1 MRDHFPVLDTL
12 VSQNFSTGVPLW
24 EIVFQYY
31 CWHFYNLVCYH
42 IVTSTQSFHWAK
54 EAILEWA
61 NISFKC
67 TFKCQSL
74 SIFNTFCCRHTQKK
88 SSPFIVSILKT
99 FFTINSLAWEH
110 LEKHVMVFCRFFSLK
125 QIHSNPGI
133 ALNLVSTYYPSGTI
147 WMSTGGYP
155 YNHP

>member
-12 VSQNFSTGVPLW
+12 VLQNFSTGVPLW
-24 EIVFQYY
+24 ESVFQYSIPLSQKFSEPRY
-31 CWHFYNLVCYH
+31 PAQGRFFQFLIPLHFVFIQMHLSLNAKVCQY
-42 IVTSTQSFHWAK
+42 STLRCK
-54 EAILEWA
+54 P
-61 NISFKC
+61 
-67 TFKCQSL
+67 
-74 SIFNTFCCRHTQKK
+74 TQKK
-88 SSPFIVSILKT
+88 SNPFIATILKT
-99 FFTINSLAWEH
+99 FFTINSLVWEH

-133 ALNLVSTYYPSGTI
+133 ALNLVSTYYPSETI